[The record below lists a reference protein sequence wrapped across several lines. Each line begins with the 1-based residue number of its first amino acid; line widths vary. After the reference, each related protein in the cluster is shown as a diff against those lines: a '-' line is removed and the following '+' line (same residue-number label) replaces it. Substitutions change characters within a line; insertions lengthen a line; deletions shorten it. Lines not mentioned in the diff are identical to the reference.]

1 MPSKNSSNNF
11 GDRVRSF
18 VEKTTATAKTLTATA
33 KTLTISAMLAA
44 SLSSCSVYDSKI
56 VTLDPKGESVTFS
69 VIYKGY
75 KDGHQ
80 DFAVEVKIKKT
91 WENSFEAEINQAGE
105 SYLSEDNYKAEN
117 PDVLLQK
124 IADDIAEQVP
134 MNTRTGYEDM
144 VRKIHEKTAFVA
156 EEYKKML
163 NEWSSSAE
171 KIEISYNPQ
180 E

>member
-1 MPSKNSSNNF
+1 MPSKNSFNKLWGISSSVKN
-11 GDRVRSF
+11 
-18 VEKTTATAKTLTATA
+18 AAKTLAVSA
-33 KTLTISAMLAA
+33 AMLAA

-163 NEWSSSAE
+163 NEWFSSAE
-171 KIEISYNPQ
+171 KIEISYAPT

>member
-1 MPSKNSSNNF
+1 MPSKNSFNKLWGISSSVKN
-11 GDRVRSF
+11 
-18 VEKTTATAKTLTATA
+18 AAKTLAV
-33 KTLTISAMLAA
+33 SAMLAV

-144 VRKIHEKTAFVA
+144 LRKIHEKTAFVA

>member
-1 MPSKNSSNNF
+1 MPSKNSFNNF
-11 GDRVRSF
+11 GESVRSSI
-18 VEKTTATAKTLTATA
+18 KKASATAKTLAVSA
-33 KTLTISAMLAA
+33 AMLAVN
-44 SLSSCSVYDSKI
+44 LSSCSVYDSKI

-69 VIYKGY
+69 IIYKGY

-80 DFAVEVKIKKT
+80 DFAVEVKINKT

-144 VRKIHEKTAFVA
+144 VRKIHEKTAFIT

>member
-1 MPSKNSSNNF
+1 MPSKNSFNNF
-11 GDRVRSF
+11 GESVRSSI
-18 VEKTTATAKTLTATA
+18 KKASATAKTLAVSA
-33 KTLTISAMLAA
+33 AMLGVN
-44 SLSSCSVYDSKI
+44 LSSCSVYDSKI

-69 VIYKGY
+69 IIYKGY

-91 WENSFEAEINQAGE
+91 WENRFEAEINQAGE

-171 KIEISYNPQ
+171 KIEISYAPT

>member
-1 MPSKNSSNNF
+1 MPSKNSFNKLWGISSSVKN
-11 GDRVRSF
+11 
-18 VEKTTATAKTLTATA
+18 AAKTLAV
-33 KTLTISAMLAA
+33 SAMLAVN
-44 SLSSCSVYDSKI
+44 LSSCSVYDSKI

-144 VRKIHEKTAFVA
+144 VRKIHEKTAFIT

>member
-1 MPSKNSSNNF
+1 MPSKNSFNKLWGISSSVKN
-11 GDRVRSF
+11 
-18 VEKTTATAKTLTATA
+18 AAKTLA
-33 KTLTISAMLAA
+33 ISAMLAV

-171 KIEISYNPQ
+171 KIEISYAPT

>member
-1 MPSKNSSNNF
+1 MPSKNSFNKLWGISSSVKN
-11 GDRVRSF
+11 
-18 VEKTTATAKTLTATA
+18 AAKTLA
-33 KTLTISAMLAA
+33 ISAMLAV

>member
-1 MPSKNSSNNF
+1 MSSKNPLNNL
-11 GDRVRSF
+11 GKSVRSSI
-18 VEKTTATAKTLTATA
+18 KKASATAKTLAVSA
-33 KTLTISAMLAA
+33 AMLAVN
-44 SLSSCSVYDSKI
+44 LSSCSVYDSKI

-91 WENSFEAEINQAGE
+91 WENRFEAEINQAGE
-105 SYLSEDNYKAEN
+105 SYLSENDYKAEN

-144 VRKIHEKTAFVA
+144 VRKIHEKTAFIT

-163 NEWSSSAE
+163 NEWFSSAE
-171 KIEISYNPQ
+171 KIEISYAPT

>member
-1 MPSKNSSNNF
+1 MPSKNSFNNF
-11 GDRVRSF
+11 GESVRSSI
-18 VEKTTATAKTLTATA
+18 KKASATAKTLAVSA
-33 KTLTISAMLAA
+33 AMLGVN
-44 SLSSCSVYDSKI
+44 LSSCSVYDSKI

-69 VIYKGY
+69 IIYKGY

-124 IADDIAEQVP
+124 
-134 MNTRTGYEDM
+134 NTRTGYEDM
-144 VRKIHEKTAFVA
+144 VRKIHEKTAFIT

>member
-1 MPSKNSSNNF
+1 MPSKNSFNNF

-18 VEKTTATAKTLTATA
+18 VEKASATAKTLA
-33 KTLTISAMLAA
+33 ISAMLAA

-91 WENSFEAEINQAGE
+91 
-105 SYLSEDNYKAEN
+105 
-117 PDVLLQK
+117 
-124 IADDIAEQVP
+124 
-134 MNTRTGYEDM
+134 
-144 VRKIHEKTAFVA
+144 
-156 EEYKKML
+156 
-163 NEWSSSAE
+163 
-171 KIEISYNPQ
+171 
-180 E
+180 

>member
-1 MPSKNSSNNF
+1 MSSKNPLNNL
-11 GDRVRSF
+11 GKSVRSSI
-18 VEKTTATAKTLTATA
+18 KKASATAKTLAVSA
-33 KTLTISAMLAA
+33 AMLAA

-124 IADDIAEQVP
+124 IDDDIAEQVP

-144 VRKIHEKTAFVA
+144 VRKIHEKTAFIT

-171 KIEISYNPQ
+171 KIEISYAPT

>member
-1 MPSKNSSNNF
+1 MPSKNSFNKLWGISSSVKN
-11 GDRVRSF
+11 
-18 VEKTTATAKTLTATA
+18 AAKTLAV
-33 KTLTISAMLAA
+33 SAMLAV

-163 NEWSSSAE
+163 NEWFSSAE

>member
-1 MPSKNSSNNF
+1 MPSKNSFNKLWGISSSVKN
-11 GDRVRSF
+11 
-18 VEKTTATAKTLTATA
+18 AAKTLAV
-33 KTLTISAMLAA
+33 SAVLAA
-44 SLSSCSVYDSKI
+44 NLSSCSVYDSKI

-69 VIYKGY
+69 VIYKG
-75 KDGHQ
+75 HQ

-91 WENSFEAEINQAGE
+91 WENSFEAEIDQAGE

-144 VRKIHEKTAFVA
+144 LRKIHEKTAFVA

>member
-1 MPSKNSSNNF
+1 MSSKNSFNNF
-11 GDRVRSF
+11 GESVRSSI
-18 VEKTTATAKTLTATA
+18 KKASATAKTLAVSA
-33 KTLTISAMLAA
+33 AMLGVN
-44 SLSSCSVYDSKI
+44 LSSCSVYDSKI

-69 VIYKGY
+69 IIYKGY

-144 VRKIHEKTAFVA
+144 VRKIHEKTAFIT

-171 KIEISYNPQ
+171 KIEISYAPT

>member
-1 MPSKNSSNNF
+1 MPSKNSFNKLWGISSSVKN
-11 GDRVRSF
+11 
-18 VEKTTATAKTLTATA
+18 ATKTLAV
-33 KTLTISAMLAA
+33 SAVLAA
-44 SLSSCSVYDSKI
+44 NLSSCSVYDSKI

-91 WENSFEAEINQAGE
+91 WENSFEAEIDQAGE

-144 VRKIHEKTAFVA
+144 LRKIHEKTAFVA

>member
-1 MPSKNSSNNF
+1 MPSKNSSNKLWGISSSVKN
-11 GDRVRSF
+11 
-18 VEKTTATAKTLTATA
+18 AAKTLA
-33 KTLTISAMLAA
+33 ISAMLAV

-69 VIYKGY
+69 IIYEGY
-75 KDGHQ
+75 KDGQQ

-163 NEWSSSAE
+163 NESFSSAE

>member
-1 MPSKNSSNNF
+1 MPSKNSFNNF
-11 GDRVRSF
+11 GESVRSSI
-18 VEKTTATAKTLTATA
+18 KKASATAKTLAVSA
-33 KTLTISAMLAA
+33 AMLGVN
-44 SLSSCSVYDSKI
+44 LSSCSVYDSKI

-69 VIYKGY
+69 IIYKGY

-91 WENSFEAEINQAGE
+91 WENSFEAQINQAGE

-144 VRKIHEKTAFVA
+144 VRKIHEKTAFIT

>member
-1 MPSKNSSNNF
+1 MPSKNSFNKLWGISSSVKN
-11 GDRVRSF
+11 
-18 VEKTTATAKTLTATA
+18 AAKTLA
-33 KTLTISAMLAA
+33 ISAMLAV

-69 VIYKGY
+69 IIYKGY

-144 VRKIHEKTAFVA
+144 VRKIHEKTAFIT

-163 NEWSSSAE
+163 NEWFSSAE

>member
-1 MPSKNSSNNF
+1 MPSKNSFNNF
-11 GDRVRSF
+11 GESVRSSI
-18 VEKTTATAKTLTATA
+18 KKASATAKTLAVSA
-33 KTLTISAMLAA
+33 AMLGVN
-44 SLSSCSVYDSKI
+44 LSSCSVYDSKI

-69 VIYKGY
+69 IIYKGY

-105 SYLSEDNYKAEN
+105 SYLSEDNDKAEN

-144 VRKIHEKTAFVA
+144 VRKIHEKTAFIT

>member
-1 MPSKNSSNNF
+1 MSSKNPLNNLGKSVCSSIKKA
-11 GDRVRSF
+11 S
-18 VEKTTATAKTLTATA
+18 ATAKTLAVSA
-33 KTLTISAMLAA
+33 AMLAA

-91 WENSFEAEINQAGE
+91 WENRFEAEINQAGE
-105 SYLSEDNYKAEN
+105 SYLSENDYKAEN

-144 VRKIHEKTAFVA
+144 SRKIHEKTAFVA

>member
-1 MPSKNSSNNF
+1 MSSKNSFNNF
-11 GDRVRSF
+11 GESVRSSI
-18 VEKTTATAKTLTATA
+18 KKASATAKTLAVSA
-33 KTLTISAMLAA
+33 AMLGVN
-44 SLSSCSVYDSKI
+44 LSSCSVYDSKI

-144 VRKIHEKTAFVA
+144 VRKIHEKTAFIT

-171 KIEISYNPQ
+171 KIEISYAPT

>member
-1 MPSKNSSNNF
+1 MPSKNSFNNF
-11 GDRVRSF
+11 GESVRSSI
-18 VEKTTATAKTLTATA
+18 KKASATAKTLAVSA
-33 KTLTISAMLAA
+33 AMLGVN
-44 SLSSCSVYDSKI
+44 LSSCSVYDSKI

-69 VIYKGY
+69 IIYKGY

-117 PDVLLQK
+117 PYFLLQK

-144 VRKIHEKTAFVA
+144 VRKIHEKTAFIT

>member
-1 MPSKNSSNNF
+1 M
-11 GDRVRSF
+11 
-18 VEKTTATAKTLTATA
+18 
-33 KTLTISAMLAA
+33 
-44 SLSSCSVYDSKI
+44 
-56 VTLDPKGESVTFS
+56 
-69 VIYKGY
+69 
-75 KDGHQ
+75 
-80 DFAVEVKIKKT
+80 
-91 WENSFEAEINQAGE
+91 NQAGE
-105 SYLSEDNYKAEN
+105 SFLSEDNYKAEN

-163 NEWSSSAE
+163 NESFSSAE

>member
-1 MPSKNSSNNF
+1 MPSKNSFNKLWGISSSVKN
-11 GDRVRSF
+11 
-18 VEKTTATAKTLTATA
+18 AAKTLA
-33 KTLTISAMLAA
+33 ISAMLAV

-69 VIYKGY
+69 IIYKGY

-134 MNTRTGYEDM
+134 MNTRIGYEDM

>member
-1 MPSKNSSNNF
+1 MPSKNSFNNF
-11 GDRVRSF
+11 GESVRSSI
-18 VEKTTATAKTLTATA
+18 KKASATAKTLAVSA
-33 KTLTISAMLAA
+33 AMLGVN
-44 SLSSCSVYDSKI
+44 LSSCSVYDSKI

-69 VIYKGY
+69 IIYKGY

-91 WENSFEAEINQAGE
+91 GENSFEAEINQAGE

-163 NEWSSSAE
+163 NEGFSSAE

>member
-11 GDRVRSF
+11 GERVRSS
-18 VEKTTATAKTLTATA
+18 VKKTAATAKTLAV
-33 KTLTISAMLAA
+33 SAMLLAA
-44 SLSSCSVYDSKI
+44 NLSSCSVYDSKI

-69 VIYKGY
+69 IIYKGY

-144 VRKIHEKTAFVA
+144 VRKIHEKTAFIT

-171 KIEISYNPQ
+171 KIEISYAPT

>member
-1 MPSKNSSNNF
+1 MPSKNSFNNF
-11 GDRVRSF
+11 GESVRSSI
-18 VEKTTATAKTLTATA
+18 KKASATAKTLAVSA
-33 KTLTISAMLAA
+33 AMLGVN
-44 SLSSCSVYDSKI
+44 LSSCSVYDSKI

-69 VIYKGY
+69 IIYKGY

-163 NEWSSSAE
+163 NEWSTSAG
-171 KIEISYNPQ
+171 KIEISYAPT

>member
-1 MPSKNSSNNF
+1 MPSKNSFNNF
-11 GDRVRSF
+11 GDRVRSSF
-18 VEKTTATAKTLTATA
+18 KKTAATAKTLAV
-33 KTLTISAMLAA
+33 SAMLLAA
-44 SLSSCSVYDSKI
+44 NLSSCSVYDSKI

-144 VRKIHEKTAFVA
+144 LRKIHEKTAFVA

>member
-1 MPSKNSSNNF
+1 MPSKNSFNKLWGISSSVKN
-11 GDRVRSF
+11 
-18 VEKTTATAKTLTATA
+18 AAKTLA
-33 KTLTISAMLAA
+33 ISAMLAV

-69 VIYKGY
+69 IIYKGY

-144 VRKIHEKTAFVA
+144 VRKIHEKTAFIT

>member
-1 MPSKNSSNNF
+1 MPSKNSFNNF
-11 GDRVRSF
+11 GDRVRSS
-18 VEKTTATAKTLTATA
+18 VEKASVTAKTLAV
-33 KTLTISAMLAA
+33 SAMLLAA

-144 VRKIHEKTAFVA
+144 LRKIHEKTAFVA

>member
-1 MPSKNSSNNF
+1 MPSKNSFNNF
-11 GDRVRSF
+11 GDRVRSS
-18 VEKTTATAKTLTATA
+18 VKKTAATAKTIAV
-33 KTLTISAMLAA
+33 SAVLAA
-44 SLSSCSVYDSKI
+44 NLSSCSVYDSKI

-91 WENSFEAEINQAGE
+91 WENSFEAEIDQAGE

-144 VRKIHEKTAFVA
+144 LRKIHEKTAFVA

-171 KIEISYNPQ
+171 KIEISYAPT

>member
-1 MPSKNSSNNF
+1 MPSKNSFNKLWGISSSVKN
-11 GDRVRSF
+11 
-18 VEKTTATAKTLTATA
+18 AAKTLAV
-33 KTLTISAMLAA
+33 SAVLAA
-44 SLSSCSVYDSKI
+44 NLSSCSVYDSKK

-144 VRKIHEKTAFVA
+144 LRKIHEKTAFVV

-171 KIEISYNPQ
+171 KIEISYTPT

>member
-18 VEKTTATAKTLTATA
+18 VKKTTATAKTLTATA

-163 NEWSSSAE
+163 NEWFSSAE

>member
-11 GDRVRSF
+11 GERVRSS
-18 VEKTTATAKTLTATA
+18 VKKTAATAKTLAV
-33 KTLTISAMLAA
+33 SAMLLAA
-44 SLSSCSVYDSKI
+44 NLSSCSVYDSKI

>member
-1 MPSKNSSNNF
+1 MPSKNSFNNF
-11 GDRVRSF
+11 GERVRSS
-18 VEKTTATAKTLTATA
+18 VKKTAATAKTLAVSA
-33 KTLTISAMLAA
+33 AMLAVN
-44 SLSSCSVYDSKI
+44 LSSCSVYDSKI

-69 VIYKGY
+69 IIYKGY

-144 VRKIHEKTAFVA
+144 VRKIHEKTAFIT

>member
-1 MPSKNSSNNF
+1 MPSKNSFNNF
-11 GDRVRSF
+11 GDRVRSS
-18 VEKTTATAKTLTATA
+18 VKKTAATAKTLA
-33 KTLTISAMLAA
+33 ISAMLAV

-69 VIYKGY
+69 IIYKGY

-144 VRKIHEKTAFVA
+144 LRKIHEKTAFVA